1 MRGIMACCKKLPGDR
16 ARVWAAG
23 TLLFL
28 LALGLRLRGLGAESV
43 WMDDFFSAARLDAP
57 NLLRFLRDQRGDNW
71 EMVPVY
77 YTLEYFWALLRPGSL
92 AWVRGLSVLFGAGAV
107 VLVFSLGRRLGGMVA
122 GCVAG
127 AVMALS
133 PWQIFH
139 SQGLRPYALMLFLSL
154 VSMDALLR
162 WTESRRAAP
171 LAAHLAANLLML
183 WSHLFAPLFFL
194 PQGLVVLFSRGV
206 SWRGRLFWGGAHA
219 LFLLAVLGYVATIKP
234 APDPP
239 VTPPG
244 WGNPWAVVTGRGF
257 FAADNTLTGGVLS
270 ADGENLRWAEYH
282 SPTVLRDPAHPLAA
296 DLLPLR
302 PAVELALARCYLLT
316 LGLMLFFA
324 ARDALRRGE
333 ADRKDLRN
341 TLVLLAWFLVPVAA
355 LFLVAQF
362 WKPHAFQRRYV
373 FYAWPAL
380 CLLVGLSAARLRGP
394 ARWAHAAAPLAML
407 AVLAAAAAALP
418 MRHDYLSAAGLL
430 REHAATHPAAMTD
443 NWNLMRI
450 LRCNDPGLP
459 VPVERYLSP
468 EETAARAVETV
479 RAGTGVWVLFVGP
492 ESLPQRQ
499 ALEQTLRDNDIP
511 WERVILPGMQSLYL
525 YRCDPAEPA
534 LVMASSPG

>member
-1 MRGIMACCKKLPGDR
+1 MRGIMACCTILSGGR

-23 TLLFL
+23 AFLFL
-28 LALGLRLRGLGAESV
+28 LALGLRLRGIGAESV
-43 WMDDFFSAARLDAP
+43 WMDDFFSASRLDAP

-77 YTLEYFWALLRPGSL
+77 YTLEYFWALLRPGDL
-92 AWVRGLSVLFGAGAV
+92 AWVRGLSALFGAGAV
-107 VLVFSLGRRLGGMVA
+107 VMVFSLGRRLGGMFA
-122 GCVAG
+122 GCA
-127 AVMALS
+127 AALVMALS

-139 SQGLRPYALMLFLSL
+139 SQGLRPYALVLFLSL
-154 VSMDALLR
+154 ASMDALFR

-194 PQGLVVLFSRGV
+194 PQGLIVLCARGV
-206 SWRGRLFWGGAHA
+206 SWRERFFWGGAHA

-239 VTPPG
+239 VPPPG
-244 WGNPWAVVTGRGF
+244 WGNPWAAVTGAGF
-257 FAADNTLTGGVLS
+257 YAGDDTLTGGVLS
-270 ADGENLRWAEYH
+270 ADGENLRWAGH
-282 SPTVLRDPAHPLAA
+282 NSPTVLRDPAHPLAA
-296 DLLPLR
+296 ELLPLR
-302 PAVELALARCYLLT
+302 PAVELALARCYLLA
-316 LGLMLFFA
+316 LALMLFFA
-324 ARDALRRGE
+324 VRDALRRDDASRAE
-333 ADRKDLRN
+333 LRK
-341 TLVLLAWFLVPVAA
+341 TLLLLAWFFVPVIA

-373 FYAWPAL
+373 LYAWPAL

-394 ARWAHAAAPLAML
+394 ARWAHALAPLVLL
-407 AVLAAAAAALP
+407 AVLAATAASLP

-430 REHAATHPAAMTD
+430 REHAATHPVAMTD

-459 VPVERYLSP
+459 VPVEQYPGP
-468 EETAARAVETV
+468 EETTSRAVEAV
-479 RAGTGVWVLFVGP
+479 RAGTGVWVLFAGP